1 MREHAEFRRV
11 KRILLL
17 GIFRCNY
24 KFASVNGGT
33 RRFEVGLI
41 RYIVKKSGPA
51 CQVPRMGIG
60 GVASGWWL
68 EGEKPLARTECP
80 TRSLCGPY
88 PEAYRV
94 WPWVPRRKNWSSGAL
109 EQPLV
114 QGAERIPPKQP
125 DHGTDG
131 EVGTKRDF

>member
-1 MREHAEFRRV
+1 MLKAGRRYRPIGCCIEASPPDLAPVHLASIQMREHAEFRRV

-51 CQVPRMGIG
+51 CQVLRMGIG
-60 GVASGWWL
+60 GVSG
-68 EGEKPLARTECP
+68 
-80 TRSLCGPY
+80 
-88 PEAYRV
+88 
-94 WPWVPRRKNWSSGAL
+94 
-109 EQPLV
+109 
-114 QGAERIPPKQP
+114 
-125 DHGTDG
+125 
-131 EVGTKRDF
+131 